1 MDNLTHTLTGLLM
14 ARAGLNRFTPRA
26 AAVLL
31 LAANAPDLDVVTA
44 LGGSS
49 TYLALHRHVTHSL
62 AMAPLLALLPVAIVR
77 LARRSGLDWTRC
89 WLVSL
94 AGVLSHLLLDLT
106 NLYGIRLLLPFSG
119 SWLRLDITSVVD
131 AWIWAALILAV
142 AAPALSRL
150 VESEIGEAGRNRR
163 HGSRW
168 ALFALAFVLVYNGA
182 RALLHDRAVAILE
195 SRIYEGSPA
204 QRVAAFP
211 DPVNPLRWRGLVEG
225 EAFYRILDVDLRSEF
240 DPSRGTLFYKGE
252 RNAAVETAGQTEPF
266 RSLLGFVQYPLWVV
280 TPEPESALRVD
291 LMDLRF
297 GTPRQPGFTATARVD
312 GRGRVLESA
321 FRFR

>member
-1 MDNLTHTLTGLLM
+1 
-14 ARAGLNRFTPRA
+14 
-26 AAVLL
+26 
-31 LAANAPDLDVVTA
+31 
-44 LGGSS
+44 
-49 TYLALHRHVTHSL
+49 
-62 AMAPLLALLPVAIVR
+62 
-77 LARRSGLDWTRC
+77 
-89 WLVSL
+89 
-94 AGVLSHLLLDLT
+94 
-106 NLYGIRLLLPFSG
+106 
-119 SWLRLDITSVVD
+119 
-131 AWIWAALILAV
+131 
-142 AAPALSRL
+142 
-150 VESEIGEAGRNRR
+150 
-163 HGSRW
+163 
-168 ALFALAFVLVYNGA
+168 

-225 EAFYRILDVDLRSEF
+225 EAFYRILDVDLRREF
-240 DPSRGTLFYKGE
+240 DPSRGMLFYKAE
-252 RNAAVETAGQTEPF
+252 RSDAVETASRTEPF

-280 TPEPESALRVD
+280 TPDPESALRVD